1 MPLDEVAQAREWL
14 QSTLDE
20 VENQPVELQLKL
32 GYVAGLIMKGRR
44 NLNPRE
50 IQAWLSYAA
59 LTNAATDVKGYAS
72 ESTVEGVLEAKAAA
86 CQLILD
92 TLRQMQSLCTADHLK
107 EMRRRVAVRSSS
119 RTCDATGECSN
130 ATSIPPRVRPLFLLG
145 LPRSGTTLLESILG
159 AHRDVLNLGE
169 VRLSEP
175 LSGYIGPSWR
185 TQLLTTSFPTAELS
199 PGQSDGGGVFPTL
212 SAERNTSQPSF
223 PGCSIICWCAEST

>member
-86 CQLILD
+86 CRLIVD
-92 TLRQMQSLCTADHLK
+92 TLRQIQSLCTADHLK
-107 EMRRRVAVRSSS
+107 EMQQRVAVPSSS
-119 RTCDATGECSN
+119 RTCDTTGECS
-130 ATSIPPRVRPLFLLG
+130 LL
-145 LPRSGTTLLESILG
+145 
-159 AHRDVLNLGE
+159 
-169 VRLSEP
+169 
-175 LSGYIGPSWR
+175 
-185 TQLLTTSFPTAELS
+185 
-199 PGQSDGGGVFPTL
+199 
-212 SAERNTSQPSF
+212 
-223 PGCSIICWCAEST
+223 